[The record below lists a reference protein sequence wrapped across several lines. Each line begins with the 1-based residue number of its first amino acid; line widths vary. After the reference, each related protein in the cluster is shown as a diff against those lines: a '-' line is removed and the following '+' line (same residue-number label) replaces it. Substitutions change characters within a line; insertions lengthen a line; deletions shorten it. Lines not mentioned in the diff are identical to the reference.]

1 MQKPEIYTIQTK
13 YTSIAEFHSR
23 ANVARYL
30 RKCGNLPIW
39 EILVITWLYDRPP
52 APQVYQCKITKS
64 TGMATRM
71 QLEVILEDSI
81 ATRVL

>member
-1 MQKPEIYTIQTK
+1 MQKPEIYTFQTK
-13 YTSIAEFHSR
+13 YTFIAELHSR
-23 ANVARYL
+23 ANVYL

-52 APQVYQCKITKS
+52 APQVFQCKITKS

-71 QLEVILEDSI
+71 QLEAILEDSI